1 MDYPTCLVFAIPISA
16 FIFTVGN
23 VAIKFK
29 KNLSNSPSKGS
40 QGNSFIG
47 RREFDAVTGG
57 IAQELKLT
65 REEFVR
71 GIEDVKLQIRG
82 LKP

>member
-1 MDYPTCLVFAIPISA
+1 MDYPTCLAFAIPISA

-29 KNLSNSPSKGS
+29 RNSPSLSSKGS
-40 QGNSFIG
+40 QNNSFIG

-71 GIEDVKLQIRG
+71 GIKDVKEQIRG
-82 LKP
+82 LKS